1 LSSLILFLILL
12 LNKTYYVR
20 EIKLEGLKSLA
31 PSSVYEIL
39 PFKAG
44 ENVDEEKIRSAI
56 KNLYSKGYFYD
67 ISVYYEEESNSLI
80 FRFKEKPRVAE
91 IEIKGA
97 KKVKEKD
104 VKEKI
109 KIKIGDFIDYSAI
122 ATDISTI
129 SEFYKEKGFPF
140 ADVSYEVKEIREGRA
155 KVVYRIEE
163 GDKLFVRKIYING
176 NKNISDEEIKKYL
189 ETKEKGFFSFITSS
203 GRFDAEKL
211 STDADRIRAVYLE
224 NGYAEVKVSEPEFF
238 ITPDRKSIV
247 VIFSV
252 EEGEKYYI
260 GNVDVDGDLLFEKE
274 DLLSKLKTKSGELF
288 KASNIRSDILYLT
301 SLYSDYGYAFANVD
315 PKTFVSQKERRID
328 ITFTIEKGKIVY
340 VDRINIKGNTKTRD
354 KVIRREMRI
363 SEGDLYSESA
373 VKFSQRRIYG
383 LGFFD
388 EVKINQDIKGEDRID
403 LNVEIKEGR
412 TGSFSAGVGFSSVE
426 NFIATAQ
433 ASIGNFLGY
442 GQTVRFSFELGSRRQ
457 LYSLSFYDPYFLDTN
472 WGFGAEVFN
481 FEYRYVDFRK
491 HSTGG
496 ELRLGYLI
504 GEFTRFFWTYR
515 YEYADITSI
524 YGEKGFTIEKGST
537 SSITLSLIRD
547 TRNHPFDPS
556 TGTVTTGSVEFAGG
570 PFGGDYDFTKFSIS
584 HRRFYNP
591 WWKFVFTFGGRL
603 SFGFENH
610 LRRLPYSERYF
621 IGGIDT
627 VRGYRYYGI
636 GPERP
641 ALLNPLDPSSST
653 VSIHSGGNKMI
664 IFNAELLFPLI
675 EEAGIK
681 WVFFFDAGQAYK
693 EEEWMNLSKIKMGWG
708 FGIRWFTPI
717 APFRFE
723 WGFPINPAPG
733 EDRMVFEFTIGTFF

>member
-1 LSSLILFLILL
+1 MFLIILFLIIT
-12 LNKTYYVR
+12 LNGTYQV
-20 EIKLEGLKSLA
+20 EQIKFEGLKTVA
-31 PSSVYEIL
+31 PSSVYEII
-39 PFKAG
+39 PFKPG
-44 ENVDEEKIRSAI
+44 ETVEKEKIRSAI
-56 KNLYSKGYFYD
+56 KSLFSKRYFSD
-67 ISVYYEEESNSLI
+67 ISAYYDEENKTLI
-80 FRFKEKPRVAE
+80 FKFKEKPRVSD
-91 IEIKGA
+91 IEIKVA
-97 KKVKEKD
+97 KKIKEKD
-104 VKEKI
+104 IKEKI
-109 KIKIGDFIDYSAI
+109 KLKTGDFVDYSVI
-122 ATDISTI
+122 AGDISTI
-129 SEFYKEKGFPF
+129 SAFYKEKGFPF
-140 ADVSYEVKEIREGRA
+140 AEITYEIKEVKEGRA
-155 KVVYRIEE
+155 KVTYLIEE
-163 GDKLFVRKIYING
+163 GDKLYVRKIYING

-211 STDADRIRAVYLE
+211 STDAERIRAVYLE

-238 ITPDRKSIV
+238 ITPDRKSII

-260 GNVDVDGDLLFEKE
+260 GNIDIDGDVLFEKNF
-274 DLLSKLKTKSGELF
+274 LLSKLKTISGELF
-288 KASNIRSDILYLT
+288 KASNIRNDILYLT
-301 SLYSDYGYAFANVD
+301 SIYSDYGYAFANVD
-315 PKTFVSQKERRID
+315 PKTFFSKKDRKID
-328 ITFTIEKGKIVY
+328 IIFTIEKGKLVY
-340 VDRINIKGNTKTRD
+340 VDRINIRGNTKTRD

-363 SEGDLYSESA
+363 SEGDLYNESA
-373 VKFSQRRIYG
+373 VKFSQRRLYG
-383 LGFFD
+383 LGFFE
-388 EVKINQDIKGEDRID
+388 EVKINQDIKGEDRMD

-442 GQTVRFSFELGSRRQ
+442 GQTLRFSFEFGSRRQ

-472 WGFGAEVFN
+472 WGFGAEAFN
-481 FEYRYVDFRK
+481 FEYSYVDFRK
-491 HSTGG
+491 HSVGG
-496 ELRLGYLI
+496 EIRLGYLI

-515 YEYADITSI
+515 YEYADITSL

-537 SSITLSLIRD
+537 SSVSLSLIRD

-556 TGTVTTGSVEFAGG
+556 TGTRTTGTVEFAGG
-570 PFGGDYDFTKFSIS
+570 PFGGSYDFTKFSIS
-584 HRRFYNP
+584 HSRFYNP
-591 WWKFVFTFGGRL
+591 FWKFVFMVGGRF

-610 LRRLPYSERYF
+610 FRRLPYSERYF

-641 ALLNPLDPSSST
+641 ALLNPFDPSSAS

-681 WVFFFDAGQAYK
+681 WVFFFDAGQAYN
-693 EEEWMNLSKIKMGWG
+693 EEEWMDLSKMKMGWG

>member
-1 LSSLILFLILL
+1 MFSIILFLIITF
-12 LNKTYYVR
+12 NKTYYVE
-20 EIKLEGLKSLA
+20 EIKLEGLKSIT
-31 PSSVYEIL
+31 PSSVYDIL

-44 ENVDEEKIRSAI
+44 EDVDEEKIRSAI
-56 KNLYSKGYFYD
+56 KNLFSKGYFSD
-67 ISVYYEEESNSLI
+67 IAVYYEEESRSLI
-80 FRFKEKPRVAE
+80 FRFKEKQRITE

-97 KKVKEKD
+97 KKIKEKD
-104 VKEKI
+104 IKEKI
-109 KIKIGDFIDYSAI
+109 KLKVGDFIDHSVI
-122 ATDISTI
+122 TTDISTI
-129 SEFYKEKGFPF
+129 SAFYKEKGFPF
-140 ADVSYEVKEIREGRA
+140 AEVSCEIKEVKEGRV
-155 KVVYRIEE
+155 KVIYLIEE
-163 GDKLFVRKIYING
+163 GDKLHVRKIYISG

-203 GRFDAEKL
+203 GRFDADKL
-211 STDADRIRAVYLE
+211 STDAERIRAIYLE
-224 NGYAEVKVSEPEFF
+224 NGYAEVKVFEPEFF

-260 GNVDVDGDLLFEKE
+260 GNVDIDGDLLFEKKE
-274 DLLSKLKTKSGELF
+274 LMAKLKTKSGELF
-288 KASNIRSDILYLT
+288 KASNIRNDILYLT

-315 PKTFVSQKERRID
+315 PKTFISQKERRID
-328 ITFTIEKGKIVY
+328 ITYTIEKAKLVY

-363 SEGDLYSESA
+363 SEGDIYSESA

-383 LGFFD
+383 LGFFE
-388 EVKINQDIKGEDRID
+388 EVRINQDIKGEDKID

-442 GQTVRFSFELGSRRQ
+442 GQTVRFSFEFGSRRQ

-472 WGFGAEVFN
+472 WGFGTEVFN

-491 HSTGG
+491 HSVGG
-496 ELRLGYLI
+496 EIKLGYLI

-515 YEYADITSI
+515 YEYADITSL
-524 YGEKGFTIEKGST
+524 YGGKGFSIEKGST

-556 TGTVTTGSVEFAGG
+556 TGTVTIGNMELAGG
-570 PFGGDYDFTKFSIS
+570 PFGGDFDFTKFSLS

-591 WWKFVFTFGGRL
+591 LWKFVFNFGGRL
-603 SFGFENH
+603 TFGFENH

-641 ALLNPLDPSSST
+641 ALLNPFDPSSAT

-693 EEEWMNLSKIKMGWG
+693 EEEWMDLSKIKMGWG